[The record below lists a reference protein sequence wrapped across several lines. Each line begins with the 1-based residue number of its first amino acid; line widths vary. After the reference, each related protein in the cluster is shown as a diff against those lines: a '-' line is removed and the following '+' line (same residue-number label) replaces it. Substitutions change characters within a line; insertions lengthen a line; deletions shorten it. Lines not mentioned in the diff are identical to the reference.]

1 MSIPRAN
8 AKSQQIR
15 ATHCLAV
22 AATKDE
28 ARLSLHRRDTIV
40 AMRLTSSLCLLGA
53 LTIGCGG
60 PAAGPDTGP
69 REPLDAAIDDLDAAS
84 TTSFA
89 ELAPDTW
96 SFVPIAGAVCG
107 NGTPLSVGVN
117 PHAGAS
123 DVLVIVMGGGACW
136 NAETCFTLDAATHV
150 HEDYTRAIFDRER
163 ALVSMVGWDD
173 RAALLNPFREAHL
186 VFVPYCSGDLHAG
199 DSVQDYPGAPQT
211 VHHRGAPN
219 TQRII
224 DAMHGAWPELARVR
238 VIGFSAGGYGT
249 QLNWGRYADAWPDA
263 DLALLADCSPLL
275 APPDAQYAAWRTSW
289 NLYTPEGCA
298 ECESRFSAYDDFFD
312 QRYPD
317 SRFGLLATTND
328 SVITAFWGVPDIAP
342 LYDPLLDTLDDN
354 ATTRYFVVDSDAHVI
369 LGQAGTLRSAD
380 GTLMIDWLLGW
391 LENDPVRFHN
401 TRP

>member
-263 DLALLADCSPLL
+263 DLALLADCSPLPL
-275 APPDAQYAAWRTSW
+275 HARGLRRVREP
-289 NLYTPEGCA
+289 L
-298 ECESRFSAYDDFFD
+298 
-312 QRYPD
+312 QRL
-317 SRFGLLATTND
+317 RRL
-328 SVITAFWGVPDIAP
+328 
-342 LYDPLLDTLDDN
+342 
-354 ATTRYFVVDSDAHVI
+354 
-369 LGQAGTLRSAD
+369 LRSALPRLPLRSARD
-380 GTLMIDWLLGW
+380 HERLGDHGLLGRAGHRAA
-391 LENDPVRFHN
+391 LRSAARHA
-401 TRP
+401 R